1 MDVLVDDTGEYKA
14 PRGIYMII
22 VVATGYFL
30 SRHHLLYPVI
40 VDDERCAADATFIDY
55 LTILNDCS
63 PR

>member
-1 MDVLVDDTGEYKA
+1 
-14 PRGIYMII
+14 MII

-40 VDDERCAADATFIDY
+40 VNDERRATDATFIDY

-63 PR
+63 HR